1 VQAVGPGAGGR
12 LFRIACA
19 DLLGVSLS
27 VDGSPD
33 VVAVGQA
40 LADVTDATL
49 TAALRAA
56 GSRVGAPDLPF
67 AIIGMGRLGGSELS
81 YSSDADVLFVYEP
94 LPGVAEDAASGA
106 AHKIAEELRRL
117 LSAPSPEPPLGIDA
131 DLRPEGRQGP
141 LVRSLAAYER
151 YYADWSK
158 IWEAQA
164 LLRARFVAG
173 DPSLGDRFLA
183 LADRVRYPDRGLTGE
198 QVTEIRR
205 IKARVDTERLPR
217 GADPATHAK
226 LGRGGLADVEW
237 AVQLLQLR
245 YVHSL
250 PSLRTPRTLD
260 ALDRRSRGRTGV
272 QHGRRVPGPGLGH
285 GSPRSATPSCSSAGA
300 PVTSCPARAP
310 SSPASVRA
318 LGRPASTEPGEFLDE
333 YLRTA
338 RRARAAAERV
348 FLALTPIPRNTEFP
362 GCPGARDTP
371 GTQYLGEVRCGAGR
385 GGGRQGR
392 RVRVSVASASIE
404 ARSQCMG
411 RFCPVRH
418 SSNWSS

>member
-1 VQAVGPGAGGR
+1 
-12 LFRIACA
+12 
-19 DLLGVSLS
+19 
-27 VDGSPD
+27 
-33 VVAVGQA
+33 
-40 LADVTDATL
+40 
-49 TAALRAA
+49 
-56 GSRVGAPDLPF
+56 
-67 AIIGMGRLGGSELS
+67 
-81 YSSDADVLFVYEP
+81 
-94 LPGVAEDAASGA
+94 
-106 AHKIAEELRRL
+106 
-117 LSAPSPEPPLGIDA
+117 A

-245 YVHSL
+245 YAHSL

-260 ALDRRSRGRTGV
+260 AL
-272 QHGRRVPGPGLGH
+272 
-285 GSPRSATPSCSSAGA
+285 
-300 PVTSCPARAP
+300 
-310 SSPASVRA
+310 
-318 LGRPASTEPGEFLDE
+318 
-333 YLRTA
+333 TA
-338 RRARAAAERV
+338 
-348 FLALTPIPRNTEFP
+348 
-362 GCPGARDTP
+362 
-371 GTQYLGEVRCGAGR
+371 
-385 GGGRQGR
+385 
-392 RVRVSVASASIE
+392 
-404 ARSQCMG
+404 
-411 RFCPVRH
+411 
-418 SSNWSS
+418 